1 MERKRRGQERDRHR
15 RSDGGGCKKE
25 MGKRKMERNCKR
37 GVEDGK
43 TEKERKHGR
52 ERERERTGRDKELAP
67 KQLLYSSHCTSNPNS
82 TAEL

>member
-43 TEKERKHGR
+43 TEGKKAW